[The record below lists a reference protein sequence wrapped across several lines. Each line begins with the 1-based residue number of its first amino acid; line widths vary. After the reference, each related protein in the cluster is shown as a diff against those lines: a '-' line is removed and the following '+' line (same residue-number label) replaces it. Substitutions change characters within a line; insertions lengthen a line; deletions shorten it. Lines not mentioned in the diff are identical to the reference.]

1 MGDSPLSI
9 TGSIVGIAALLL
21 STSTLAQG
29 LFTVL
34 KCYHSA
40 PLEVRKIFSTINDF
54 ETELELGLQLHY
66 GTTRKA
72 SYILKDLREV
82 MGNLSQSLNDML
94 VEREPPRLGWKSRW
108 LWAFR
113 RREIQEMFA
122 RVETLRMRAMA
133 FQMTDICM

>member
-1 MGDSPLSI
+1 
-9 TGSIVGIAALLL
+9 
-21 STSTLAQG
+21 
-29 LFTVL
+29 
-34 KCYHSA
+34 
-40 PLEVRKIFSTINDF
+40 
-54 ETELELGLQLHY
+54 
-66 GTTRKA
+66 
-72 SYILKDLREV
+72 